1 MDNLNNIMALV
12 NAGFTKADIMALT
25 TGKASPVKAEPA
37 KASEPEK
44 ASDPVSKPEAE
55 AAKAPDPIPNPGVTL
70 TEDQF
75 TKLLQRLN
83 VNGASI
89 DVPKEVDISAKL
101 GDHFKELLIGD
112 KEVKNG

>member
-1 MDNLNNIMALV
+1 MNNLSDIMALV

-25 TGKASPVKAEPA
+25 TGKVEQSKEAAKVSEPA
-37 KASEPEK
+37 KAP
-44 ASDPVSKPEAE
+44 DPVSQPEAVKE
-55 AAKAPDPIPNPGVTL
+55 AKAPDPIPNPGVTL
-70 TEDQF
+70 SEDQF

-89 DVPKEVDISAKL
+89 DVPKEVDISAKP